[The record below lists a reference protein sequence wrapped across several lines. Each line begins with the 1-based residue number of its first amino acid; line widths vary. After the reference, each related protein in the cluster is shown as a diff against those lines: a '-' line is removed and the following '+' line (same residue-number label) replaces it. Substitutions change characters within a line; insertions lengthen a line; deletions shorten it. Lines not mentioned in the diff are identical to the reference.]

1 MKKQFLIV
9 LAIGLIVLSGY
20 MVAALGVDTSDKPD
34 PVPDSN
40 GTDQSSIWVNCTEE
54 EKQADMCTADYNPV
68 CGDNGKT
75 YGNKCTACSSGE
87 VNAWTVGECPSP
99 VWVNCTEELKR
110 AEVCTQEYDPV
121 CGDNGKTY
129 ANKCTACS
137 SGNVSAWTA
146 GECPINDSSEKIARE
161 FIENSDWYNA
171 GPTPFNLTFV
181 GLKPGPCT
189 SCWTVTYEYQV
200 VVPVIFVNG
209 TPYLGDAEAPASNQS

>member
-20 MVAALGVDTSDKPD
+20 MVAALGVETCDKPD
-34 PVPDSN
+34 PAPDSN

-54 EKQADMCTADYNPV
+54 EKQA
-68 CGDNGKT
+68 
-75 YGNKCTACSSGE
+75 
-87 VNAWTVGECPSP
+87 
-99 VWVNCTEELKR
+99 
-110 AEVCTQEYDPV
+110 EVCTQEYDPV
-121 CGDNGKTY
+121 CGDDGITY
-129 ANKCTACS
+129 GNDCTACS

-181 GLKPGPCT
+181 GLEPGPCT

>member
-34 PVPDSN
+34 PAPDSN

-54 EKQADMCTADYNPV
+54 EKQADVCTQEYDPV

-75 YGNKCTACSSGE
+75 YPNKCTACSSGE

-110 AEVCTQEYDPV
+110 AEVCTAQYDPV
-121 CGDNGKTY
+121 CGDDGITY
-129 ANKCTACS
+129 SNKCT
-137 SGNVSAWTA
+137 
-146 GECPINDSSEKIARE
+146 
-161 FIENSDWYNA
+161 
-171 GPTPFNLTFV
+171 
-181 GLKPGPCT
+181 
-189 SCWTVTYEYQV
+189 
-200 VVPVIFVNG
+200 
-209 TPYLGDAEAPASNQS
+209 